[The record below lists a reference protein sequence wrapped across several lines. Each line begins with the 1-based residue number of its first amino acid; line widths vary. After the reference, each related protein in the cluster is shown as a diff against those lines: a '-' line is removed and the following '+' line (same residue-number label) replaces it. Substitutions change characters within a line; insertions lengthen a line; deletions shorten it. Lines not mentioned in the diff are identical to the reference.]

1 MTERFTLAANVLL
14 SRRLKNLLRIDEN
27 VEIDMSYITCAEYQL
42 FIDEKLKADEH
53 RQPDHW
59 TSYRFPHG
67 DAKKSITGVRA
78 SDAEEFCKW
87 LTQQQSVPIFKYR
100 LPTLAEVQEYP
111 VTEKQ
116 VGYWCF
122 DGEQRI
128 IAGIVGIE
136 TGQKQTWQQNLAEVL
151 DLYRVLYGV
160 LYRVFDR
167 DLNHDHYRDLYR
179 DLDHD
184 LQGCFLY
191 RVLYRDLDLDLE
203 LDCVLYRDLDRDLDL
218 ELDYRDRVLYRD
230 YRDYRD
236 YRNRDLYRHIYHQLY
251 HHHDHHHDHDLERV
265 LDLVLDRVLD
275 RDLDRVLDRDLH
287 RDLERVLDRDI
298 EGKIKEIEAGKASNF
313 LLLYFPLLPVIIIYH
328 FLSVTYEVISTNK
341 AALNIIK
348 LSRQESEAISR
359 QYLESLNK
367 IYPLYVYLVLLDER
381 QAGRMPAWESIRIV
395 RERVE

>member
-1 MTERFTLAANVLL
+1 MTERFTLAANVVL
-14 SRRLKNLLRIDEN
+14 SRRLQNLLRIDEN
-27 VEIDMSYITCAEYQL
+27 VAIDMNYIICAEYQL

-59 TSYRFPHG
+59 KSYRFPPG
-67 DAKKSITGVRA
+67 DAQKPITGVRS
-78 SDAEEFCKW
+78 SDAKEFCEW
-87 LTQQQSVPIFKYR
+87 LNQQQSALGFKYR
-100 LPTLAEVQEYP
+100 LPTLAEVEEHP
-111 VTEKQ
+111 VIEKQ
-116 VGYWCF
+116 VGCWCF

-128 IAGIVGIE
+128 LAGIE
-136 TGQKQTWQQNLAEVL
+136 TGQKQTWEKKLDEVL
-151 DLYRVLYGV
+151 VLNRDLYCVLNRDLYRDLYRVLY
-160 LYRVFDR
+160 RDR
-167 DLNHDHYRDLYR
+167 DLYRNLYGDLYRDLYR
-179 DLDHD
+179 DLH
-184 LQGCFLY
+184 
-191 RVLYRDLDLDLE
+191 
-203 LDCVLYRDLDRDLDL
+203 
-218 ELDYRDRVLYRD
+218 
-230 YRDYRD
+230 
-236 YRNRDLYRHIYHQLY
+236 
-251 HHHDHHHDHDLERV
+251 RV
-265 LDLVLDRVLD
+265 LDHDLDRVLD
-275 RDLDRVLDRDLH
+275 QVLDRVLDRDLH